1 MMTNENSRRARK
13 VWNRSSSLTPEELGL
28 FNVAMSGAISGA
40 IQRLA
45 VTMSPEELKTVVD
58 VVSATARKIIEE
70 TLFPETLFPEMA
82 AYEKRESISKSS
94 RHIRRV
100 PAGRS

>member
-1 MMTNENSRRARK
+1 METEHSRRARK
-13 VWNRSSSLTPEELGL
+13 VWNRSSALTPEELGL
-28 FNVAMSGAISGA
+28 FNVAMNASISGA

-45 VTMSPEELKTVVD
+45 VVMSPEELKTVVD
-58 VVSATARKIIEE
+58 DVSATARKIIEE
-70 TLFPETLFPEMA
+70 TLFPEMA
-82 AYEKRESISKSS
+82 AYEREQLAKSS